1 MAHDLTKIFIGGTG
15 RSGTTILLHGLYR
28 HPDLYAVP
36 FETKFLPAAGG
47 LGDLVDALTTGYS
60 IAAACDGLE
69 RFDHLMRY
77 LLTERER
84 AVGSEFQMTEI
95 FGEENY
101 YRALN
106 EFIDRVTRVS
116 FVEHYP
122 PGRYG
127 SQAYP
132 SEPVGGHRFLGRYFP
147 DRSELLAICR
157 ELVDRLFSRKAVEMG
172 KRGWVEKTPANL
184 MRLEF
189 LQELYPESTFL
200 HIKRDPRGVVYSQM
214 RQRWAP
220 GDLRGAA
227 LYMVDTYRAWL
238 DRRTR
243 LDLPNRRYLEVT
255 LEEFVADTHGTLNRI
270 AAIAGIAPY
279 PAELSAEV
287 AGVMATYWDCPLDSP
302 DIDAKLNPWRYELP
316 IDDLAWLNQTLGDH
330 IVAMGFEV

>member
-28 HPDLYAVP
+28 HPELYAVP
-36 FETKFLPAAGG
+36 IETKFLSEAGG
-47 LGDLVDALTTGYS
+47 LGNLVDALTGGYS
-60 IAAACDGLE
+60 ISTACDGLE

-127 SQAYP
+127 SQPYP
-132 SEPVGGHRFLGRYFP
+132 SEPVGAHRFLGRYFP

-238 DRRTR
+238 DRRAR

-270 AAIAGIAPY
+270 ATIAGIAPY
-279 PAELSAEV
+279 PADLSAEV